1 MIRVD
6 RDNLA
11 HPLEQ
16 AVERVGG
23 EHAPVGPAQLTEA
36 KRRGNHLRVE
46 VTEVIGDE
54 HERLLFRQV
63 NESFDPQAKPG
74 SHHHPVERIE
84 RGGHGGRH
92 GPVRLEPAFLFVAQH
107 LLRIFQQ

>member
-1 MIRVD
+1 MIWVD

-11 HPLEQ
+11 QPPEQ
-16 AVERVGG
+16 ADERVGG
-23 EHAPVGPAQLTEA
+23 DHAPVGPAQLTVA

-63 NESFDPQAKPG
+63 NEPFDPQAKPG
-74 SHHHPVERIE
+74 PHQHPVERIE
-84 RGGHGGRH
+84 RGGASVSVRRSVREESSRFGRN
-92 GPVRLEPAFLFVAQH
+92 
-107 LLRIFQQ
+107 RIDAGFCY